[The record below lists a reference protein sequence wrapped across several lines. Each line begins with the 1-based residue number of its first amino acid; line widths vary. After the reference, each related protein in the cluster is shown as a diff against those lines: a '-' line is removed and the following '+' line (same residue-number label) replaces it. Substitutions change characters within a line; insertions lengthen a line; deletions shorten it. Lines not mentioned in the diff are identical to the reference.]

1 MRLVGP
7 GRTAGR
13 IAALRFLPF
22 ADLNQQAAAG
32 GQPQRSLRGHPAQD
46 VQAVAAAV
54 QRHPW
59 LVQPGL
65 GRQQPDLP
73 GGHVRH
79 VGDQDVHAAA
89 QRGGQRLE
97 EVDRS
102 RRGRRRG
109 EVAAGAGHRGGVD
122 VGGVQLGGVQGGGE
136 RGAHRAGTAAQVDD
150 HRARRGEPNSLADQE
165 LGAAAG
171 HEDAGNPRLSA
182 GRRSPPSR
190 RPVPEAGRIPAGPP
204 WRSSSAGVVAA
215 EMSNS
220 ASSSANT
227 HPADRSLVT
236 MADRETGEGV
246 TGIRAPG
253 DLVSARPGPA
263 GRTCRA
269 TTRRPGAGYARA
281 PGPRRCR
288 TGPRSAAIRPA
299 SAPGGQ
305 PDRAGSGPA
314 AGIW

>member
-1 MRLVGP
+1 MVDCP
-7 GRTAGR
+7 GRRYPVSPAGDEHRDSQLGRPCDSWDQAATAGR

-79 VGDQDVHAAA
+79 VGDQDVHAAV

-97 EVDRS
+97 EVAGVDV
-102 RRGRRRG
+102 GADRG

-171 HEDAGNPRLSA
+171 HEDAGIHGYPQ
-182 GRRSPPSR
+182 
-190 RPVPEAGRIPAGPP
+190 
-204 WRSSSAGVVAA
+204 AA
-215 EMSNS
+215 EVR
-220 ASSSANT
+220 
-227 HPADRSLVT
+227 PADDLFQRQAGCPPVHHGGELRRRGGRGDEQLRLVL
-236 MADRETGEGV
+236 GEH
-246 TGIRAPG
+246 
-253 DLVSARPGPA
+253 
-263 GRTCRA
+263 
-269 TTRRPGAGYARA
+269 
-281 PGPRRCR
+281 
-288 TGPRSAAIRPA
+288 
-299 SAPGGQ
+299 APGGPQ
-305 PDRAGSGPA
+305 PGDDGGPGNRGRGDRHTGAR
-314 AGIW
+314 